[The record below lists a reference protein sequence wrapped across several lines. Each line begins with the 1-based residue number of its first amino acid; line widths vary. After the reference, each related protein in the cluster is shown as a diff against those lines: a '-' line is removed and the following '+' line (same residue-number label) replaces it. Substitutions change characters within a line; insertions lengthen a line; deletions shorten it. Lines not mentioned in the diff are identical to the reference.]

1 MTERVFLFGLFLN
14 LQDRAVQLDPSL
26 SSRCQDDDDELV
38 PVRFAGA
45 LGKDWRDAREASPA
59 GI

>member
-1 MTERVFLFGLFLN
+1 MTERVFSFGLFLN

-26 SSRCQDDDDELV
+26 SFRCQDDDDQLV
-38 PVRFAGA
+38 PIRFDGA
-45 LGKDWRDAREASPA
+45 LRKDWRDAGEASPA